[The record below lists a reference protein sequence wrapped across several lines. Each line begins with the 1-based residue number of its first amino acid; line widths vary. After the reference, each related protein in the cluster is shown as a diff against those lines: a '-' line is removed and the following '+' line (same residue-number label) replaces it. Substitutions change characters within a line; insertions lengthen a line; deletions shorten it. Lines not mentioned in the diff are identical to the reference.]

1 MILKS
6 KEAASII
13 VDDLNGKGFLCDAK
27 ILGDFIQT
35 AFQLDNFHKAK
46 IINIA
51 QEIHD
56 RRHEPDFLRKGKL
69 KGFLKDKVEPMV
81 STT

>member
-13 VDDLNGKGFLCDAK
+13 VDDLKGKGFLCDAK
-27 ILGDFIQT
+27 ILGDFLQT
-35 AFQLDNFHKAK
+35 AFQLDAQLRPR
-46 IINIA
+46 ISDLA

-56 RRHEPDFLRKGKL
+56 RVNEPGFLRKKTL
-69 KGFLKDKVEPMV
+69 KDFLKDRVEPMV
-81 STT
+81 S